1 MHPAHL
7 ARALRARA
15 AVLLARLKHPT
26 RGHRARARLVA
37 LILRMRARA
46 AALSKLT
53 PTKAPK

>member
-46 AALSKLT
+46 ARIERK
-53 PTKAPK
+53 

>member
-46 AALSKLT
+46 AALSELT
-53 PTKAPK
+53 PKKASK